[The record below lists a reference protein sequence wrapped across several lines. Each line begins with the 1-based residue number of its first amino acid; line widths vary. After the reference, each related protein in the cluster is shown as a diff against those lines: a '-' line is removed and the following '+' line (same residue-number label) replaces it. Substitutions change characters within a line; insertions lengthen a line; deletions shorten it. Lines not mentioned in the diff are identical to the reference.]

1 MTHDIF
7 VRNLRDIHIIALKR
21 INRVVAAQ
29 LAETKEVGGVQ
40 MSGGAYGELYEK
52 IYLSVALSKKLR
64 VVSSP
69 HGAVT
74 DIYFDD
80 YRSLLQIK
88 TNQGG
93 PRSLVY
99 TGGKTK
105 YTTRGEAVA
114 EYRGKVVEQFVD
126 IYPSSENFYMMSYN
140 AKDDYLDI
148 FHLAERD
155 GKRILFV
162 DNFIH
167 KSPRGYDPDAP
178 VRTQLE
184 FSQSVLRRL
193 ARFP

>member
-7 VRNLRDIHIIALKR
+7 IKNLRDLHNIALKR

-80 YRSLLQIK
+80 YRSILQIK

-93 PRSLVY
+93 AESLTY
-99 TGGKTK
+99 TAGKTK
-105 YTTRGEAVA
+105 YTTRGEAVS
-114 EYRGKVVEQFVD
+114 EYREKVMEQFIDV
-126 IYPSSENFYMMSYN
+126 YPSAENFYMLSYN
-140 AKDDYLDI
+140 AKDDYLDF

-155 GKRILFV
+155 GKRVSIV

-167 KSPRGYDPDAP
+167 KSPRGYDPSAP
-178 VRTQLE
+178 VRTQLK
-184 FSQSVLRRL
+184 FAQSVLRRL